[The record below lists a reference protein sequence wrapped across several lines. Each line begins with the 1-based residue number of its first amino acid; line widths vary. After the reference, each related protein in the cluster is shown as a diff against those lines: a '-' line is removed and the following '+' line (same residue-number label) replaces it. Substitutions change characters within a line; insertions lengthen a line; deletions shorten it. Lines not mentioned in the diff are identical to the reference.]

1 MNRLRTELMNGIMK
15 SATKTKQDNKTVP
28 PMTRRSALGFVG
40 GGALMA
46 TMVPTI
52 PALASSHMD
61 APLITLDPAANT
73 TDVYAFVTKP
83 SRSGGPNT
91 LTVALAVYP
100 FEQPGIGPNIFGF
113 ADEVTYDIHV
123 ALDNNIALGRP
134 NLTYRFNFRTQFANP
149 QTILPFLGTLQP
161 NGPGNFPVN
170 QNYRQTYTVT
180 LLSSLF
186 PGLPIE
192 LGSGFIVPPN
202 NQGLVTPFYNQN
214 QNGDMPAMSGVSN
227 PNLLDPYTQNTIFTT
242 QRGYRVFAGQ
252 RDDGFYA
259 DIQSIFDLDFSFGLK
274 TGTPTKP
281 YDSQAGFNVHTI
293 VLEIPLTELY
303 GAKMAGVY
311 ATTSRPNG
319 LGGLRQVG
327 RQGNPLFC
335 EALVAA
341 VDKDRYNE
349 TTPDVDAVIFAK
361 YAQSPLLDSILG
373 LPPANLTSIFI
384 PDLIKVDLTTPPAQ
398 LIGAPGSTFNRL
410 SVFGGDTLPSAA
422 QGKAVA
428 GGWPNGR
435 RFGDDV
441 VNIALIALGAAPAS
455 PTVDVDRVHGND
467 ELYNSVFPYAGTP
480 QNGRNHTAN
489 GSIPPAPQVTG
500 N

>member
-1 MNRLRTELMNGIMK
+1 MNRLRTELMNGFMK
-15 SATKTKQDNKTVP
+15 SATKTKQDTKTS
-28 PMTRRSALGFVG
+28 PMTRRSALSFVG

-46 TMVPTI
+46 TMVPTL

-61 APLITLDPAANT
+61 APLTTFDPAANT
-73 TDVYAFVTKP
+73 TDVYAFVTKA
-83 SRSGGPNT
+83 SRPGGQNT

-100 FEQPGIGPNIFGF
+100 FEQPGIGPNIYGF
-113 ADEVTYDIHV
+113 DDAVTYDIHV
-123 ALDNNIALGRP
+123 ALDGDIALGRP
-134 NLTYRFNFRTQFANP
+134 DLTYRFNFRTQFANP
-149 QTILPFLGTLQP
+149 QSALTFLGVLQP

-170 QNYRQTYTVT
+170 QNFRQTYSVA
-180 LLSSLF
+180 LLSNRF
-186 PGLPIE
+186 PGLAIE

-214 QNGDMPAMSGVSN
+214 QNGDMPAQSGATTFAQ
-227 PNLLDPYTQNTIFTT
+227 LDPYTQNTIFTT

-259 DIQSIFDLDFSFGLK
+259 DIQSVFDLDFSFGLK

-281 YDSQAGFNVHTI
+281 YNPQAGFNVHTI
-293 VLEIPLTELY
+293 VLEIPLSELG

-335 EALVAA
+335 ESLVAA

-349 TTPDVDAVIFAK
+349 TTPEVDAVLFAK
-361 YAQSPLLDSILG
+361 YAQSPGVDALLG

-410 SVFGGDTLPSAA
+410 GGFGGDTLPSAA
-422 QGKAVA
+422 QNKAVS

-441 VNIALIALGAAPAS
+441 LNIALIALGAAPAS
-455 PTVDVDRVHGND
+455 PTTDVDRLHGND
-467 ELYNSVFPYAGTP
+467 ELYNAVFPYAGTP

-489 GSIPPAPQVTG
+489 GSIPPPPQVTG